1 MFGQWSYMAML
12 LFVVFGSWW
21 LEWGFKIRVLRN
33 PIRLLTTILLA
44 APWFIIWDA
53 YAISQGH
60 WFFDRDQ
67 ILGIYGPLE
76 IPLEE
81 YLFFVLIPIAAILTM
96 EGTRSAYRMLLAYQ
110 EKRKELVSK

>member
-33 PIRLLTTILLA
+33 PIRLLTTIVLV

>member
-33 PIRLLTTILLA
+33 PIRLLTTIVLV

-110 EKRKELVSK
+110 ENRKELVSK

>member
-33 PIRLLTTILLA
+33 PIRLATTVLLV
-44 APWFIIWDA
+44 APWFIVWDA

-60 WFFDRDQ
+60 WFFDRNQ

-76 IPLEE
+76 IPIEE
-81 YLFFVLIPIAAILTM
+81 YLFFILIPIAAILTM

-110 EKRKELVSK
+110 ERRRELVSK